1 MNAQSTPPARFL
13 FTTWEGGGNVAP
25 AMTLAARLRSRG
37 HSVRFMCDEASR
49 GEAVAAGVAF
59 RPWSTAPNRPD
70 RSRDSDPT
78 RDWDVASAAEG
89 FERMLSTIIA
99 GSAARYAA
107 DVLEELRREPADLV
121 VTSEML
127 LGVMAACESIGQR
140 HAAFAA
146 NLCIYPV
153 EGMPIFG
160 PGLPPPGTDA
170 ERALHAEINA
180 GSMALFDAGLPA
192 LNAARRDLGL
202 KPLDHLTDQI
212 ASNAA
217 YLLGTARAFD
227 FPADLPDRMTY
238 VGPQLG
244 APAWT
249 DAWIAPWEPMDRRP
263 LVVVGMSSTFQNHA
277 GVLQAVIDAAATLPI
292 RAVVT
297 LAEIQPDEVIAAR
310 NVWLVRSAPHDALM
324 REAAVVVTHGGHG
337 TVMRALSHRLPMLV
351 IPHGRDQDE
360 NAVRVAS
367 RGAGLTLPPGAG
379 VTEISGAL
387 ERLLSDDSFRRAAEQ
402 LGSAIAEEAAATSAL
417 DMLERLAAGEASV
430 SAVAA

>member
-1 MNAQSTPPARFL
+1 MIAQNTPPARFL

-25 AMTLAARLRSRG
+25 PMTLAAQLRRRG

-49 GEAVAAGVAF
+49 SEAAAAGVVF
-59 RPWSTAPNRPD
+59 RPWTRAPNRPD
-70 RSRDSDPT
+70 RTRASDPT
-78 RDWDVASAAEG
+78 RDWDVASSAEG
-89 FERMLSTIIA
+89 FQRMLATIMA
-99 GSAARYAA
+99 GAADRYAA

-127 LGVMAACESIGQR
+127 LGVMAACESIGQL
-140 HAAFAA
+140 HAVFAA

-160 PGLPPPGTDA
+160 PGLPPARTDA
-170 ERALHAEINA
+170 ERALHAEIAA
-180 GSMALFDAGLPA
+180 GSVAMFDGGLPA
-192 LNAARRDLGL
+192 LNAARERLGL
-202 KPLDHLTDQI
+202 GPLDHLCNQI
-212 ASNAA
+212 DSNAA

-227 FPADLPDRMTY
+227 FPAALPDRMTY

-249 DAWIAPWEPMDRRP
+249 DDWNAPWEPTDGRP

-277 GVLQAVIDAAATLPI
+277 GVLQAVIDAAANLPV

-297 LAEIQPDEVIAAR
+297 LADIHPDEVIAAR

-324 REAAVVVTHGGHG
+324 REATLVVTHGGHG
-337 TVMRALSHRLPMLV
+337 TVMRALKHRLPMLV

-367 RGAGLTLPPGAG
+367 RGAGLTLPPDAG
-379 VTEISGAL
+379 VMQITRAL
-387 ERLLSDDSFRRAAEQ
+387 ERLLADDSFRRSADQ
-402 LGSAIAEEAAATSAL
+402 LGQAIADETAATTAVQT
-417 DMLERLAAGEASV
+417 LERLVMGTTCAA
-430 SAVAA
+430 AA